1 MGDTWFLSVPTE
13 QSIRRDDV
21 CLKGIINMAHSIF
34 TKGELSS
41 MLYPLPCATYL
52 VIHSVVNND
61 QHIYVIGYKTFSKKL
76 ICFIA
81 PERGITTISRPYENT
96 WVDCHVN
103 VHSHLLYCPYI
114 IYNYFDFFGIIDRH
128 NQQQQF

>member
-1 MGDTWFLSVPTE
+1 MTQTCVYVRKNDDSHDIFMGDTWFLSVPTE

-61 QHIYVIGYKTFSKKL
+61 QHIYVIG
-76 ICFIA
+76 
-81 PERGITTISRPYENT
+81 
-96 WVDCHVN
+96 
-103 VHSHLLYCPYI
+103 
-114 IYNYFDFFGIIDRH
+114 
-128 NQQQQF
+128 